1 MRVTQSMISQNSLR
15 NISKSYEKLSKINE
29 QAQSGKRF
37 TKTSDDPVAAVK
49 SLQYSTAMFR
59 NEQYQTNL
67 NEARNWIDTSETS
80 VTEIIDIMSNIR
92 DKVLDAANGTK
103 QPEDLAAIGV
113 EIGQMKNQ
121 IIDAMNTQM
130 LGKFVFNGTN
140 TNVKPVVEN
149 ADGTFTFN
157 FENYTDANVVQ
168 SNISDGITLNVNSN
182 PLSAFGGQSASGQ
195 NVIEMLTD
203 LENSLKNGT
212 FTNSDDA
219 LGNIDQ
225 FKEVMSAE
233 RSDLG
238 ARSNRIDLVGSR
250 LTSQFEVLKK
260 AKSDAEDVE
269 SEKAI
274 LDLLQ
279 QETVNRAALATTAK
293 VIQPSLVDFLR

>member
-1 MRVTQSMISQNSLR
+1 MRVTQGMISQNSLR

-29 QAQSGKRF
+29 QAQTGKRF

-49 SLQYSTAMFR
+49 SLQYSTALFR
-59 NEQYQTNL
+59 NEQYKNNL
-67 NEARNWIDTSETS
+67 NEAQNWIDTSETS

-149 ADGTFTFN
+149 ADGTYTFN
-157 FENYTDANVVQ
+157 FENYTDSNAVQ
-168 SNISDGITLNVNSN
+168 ANISDGITLNVNSN
-182 PLSAFGGQSASGQ
+182 PISAFGGQANGQ

-212 FTNSDDA
+212 FANSDDA
-219 LGNIDQ
+219 LGSIDQ

-238 ARSNRIDLVGSR
+238 ARSNRVDLVGSR
-250 LTSQFEVLKK
+250 LTSQFQVLKN
-260 AKSDAEDVE
+260 AKSDNEDVE

>member
-1 MRVTQSMISQNSLR
+1 
-15 NISKSYEKLSKINE
+15 
-29 QAQSGKRF
+29 
-37 TKTSDDPVAAVK
+37 
-49 SLQYSTAMFR
+49 MFR
-59 NEQYQTNL
+59 NEQYKNNL
-67 NEARNWIDTSETS
+67 NEAQNWIDTSETS

-149 ADGTFTFN
+149 ADGTYTFN
-157 FENYTDANVVQ
+157 FENYTDANAVQ
-168 SNISDGITLNVNSN
+168 ANISDGITLNVNSN
-182 PLSAFGGQSASGQ
+182 PISAFGGQANGQ

-212 FTNSDDA
+212 FANSDDA
-219 LGNIDQ
+219 LGSIDQ

-233 RSDLG
+233 RSDLE
-238 ARSNRIDLVGSR
+238 RVRIV
-250 LTSQFEVLKK
+250 LT
-260 AKSDAEDVE
+260 
-269 SEKAI
+269 
-274 LDLLQ
+274 
-279 QETVNRAALATTAK
+279 
-293 VIQPSLVDFLR
+293 

>member
-1 MRVTQSMISQNSLR
+1 MRVTQGMISQNSLR

-29 QAQSGKRF
+29 QAQTGKRF

-49 SLQYSTAMFR
+49 SLQYSTALFR
-59 NEQYQTNL
+59 NEQYKNNL
-67 NEARNWIDTSETS
+67 NEAQNWIDTSETS

-113 EIGQMKNQ
+113 EIGQMKKQ

-149 ADGTFTFN
+149 ADGTYTFN
-157 FENYTDANVVQ
+157 FENYTDANAVQ
-168 SNISDGITLNVNSN
+168 ANISDGITLNVNSN
-182 PLSAFGGQSASGQ
+182 PISAFGGQANGQ
-195 NVIEMLTD
+195 NVIEMLSD

-212 FTNSDDA
+212 FANSDDA
-219 LGNIDQ
+219 LGSIDQ

-238 ARSNRIDLVGSR
+238 ARSNRVDLVGSR
-250 LTSQFEVLKK
+250 LTSQYQVLKN
-260 AKSDAEDVE
+260 AKSDNEDVE

>member
-1 MRVTQSMISQNSLR
+1 MRVTQGMISQNSLR

-29 QAQSGKRF
+29 QAQTGKRF

-49 SLQYSTAMFR
+49 SLQYSTALFR
-59 NEQYQTNL
+59 NEQYKNNL
-67 NEARNWIDTSETS
+67 NEAQNWIDTSETS

-149 ADGTFTFN
+149 ADGTYTFN
-157 FENYTDANVVQ
+157 FENYTDANAVQ
-168 SNISDGITLNVNSN
+168 ANISDGITLNVNSN
-182 PLSAFGGQSASGQ
+182 PISAFGGQANGQ

-212 FTNSDDA
+212 FANSDDA
-219 LGNIDQ
+219 LGSIDQ

-238 ARSNRIDLVGSR
+238 ARSNRVDLVGSR
-250 LTSQFEVLKK
+250 LTSQFQVLKN
-260 AKSDAEDVE
+260 AKSDNEDVE

-279 QETVNRAALATTAK
+279 QETVNRAAF
-293 VIQPSLVDFLR
+293 SDNS

>member
-1 MRVTQSMISQNSLR
+1 MISQNSLR

-29 QAQSGKRF
+29 QAQTGKRF

-49 SLQYSTAMFR
+49 SLQYSTALFR
-59 NEQYQTNL
+59 NEQYKNNL
-67 NEARNWIDTSETS
+67 NEAQNWIDTSETS

-149 ADGTFTFN
+149 ADGTYTFN
-157 FENYTDANVVQ
+157 FENYTDANAVQ
-168 SNISDGITLNVNSN
+168 ANISDGITLNVNSN
-182 PLSAFGGQSASGQ
+182 PISAFGGQANGQ

-212 FTNSDDA
+212 FANSDDA
-219 LGNIDQ
+219 LGSIDQ

-238 ARSNRIDLVGSR
+238 ARSNRVDLVGSR
-250 LTSQFEVLKK
+250 LTSQFQVLKN
-260 AKSDAEDVE
+260 AKSDNEDVE

>member
-1 MRVTQSMISQNSLR
+1 MRVTQGMISQNSLR

-29 QAQSGKRF
+29 QAQTGKRF

-49 SLQYSTAMFR
+49 SLQYSTALFR
-59 NEQYQTNL
+59 NEQYKNNL
-67 NEARNWIDTSETS
+67 NEAQNWIDTSETS

-140 TNVKPVVEN
+140 TNVKPVIEN
-149 ADGTFTFN
+149 ADGTYTFN
-157 FENYTDANVVQ
+157 FENYTDANAVQ
-168 SNISDGITLNVNSN
+168 ANISDGITLNVNSN
-182 PLSAFGGQSASGQ
+182 PISAFGGQANGQ

-212 FTNSDDA
+212 FANSDDA
-219 LGNIDQ
+219 LGSIDQ

-238 ARSNRIDLVGSR
+238 ARSNRVDLVGSR
-250 LTSQFEVLKK
+250 LTSQYQVLKN
-260 AKSDAEDVE
+260 AKSDNEDVE

>member
-1 MRVTQSMISQNSLR
+1 MRVTQGMISQNSLR

-29 QAQSGKRF
+29 QAQTGKRF

-49 SLQYSTAMFR
+49 SLQYSTALFR
-59 NEQYQTNL
+59 NEQYKNNL
-67 NEARNWIDTSETS
+67 NEAQNWIDTSETS

-149 ADGTFTFN
+149 ADGTYTFN
-157 FENYTDANVVQ
+157 FENYTDANAVQ
-168 SNISDGITLNVNSN
+168 ANISDGITLNVNSN
-182 PLSAFGGQSASGQ
+182 PISAFGGQANGQ

-212 FTNSDDA
+212 FANSDDA
-219 LGNIDQ
+219 LGSIDQ

-238 ARSNRIDLVGSR
+238 ARSNRLDLVGSR
-250 LTSQFEVLKK
+250 LTSQFQVLKN
-260 AKSDAEDVE
+260 AKSDNEDVE

>member
-1 MRVTQSMISQNSLR
+1 
-15 NISKSYEKLSKINE
+15 
-29 QAQSGKRF
+29 
-37 TKTSDDPVAAVK
+37 
-49 SLQYSTAMFR
+49 MFR
-59 NEQYQTNL
+59 NEQYKNNL
-67 NEARNWIDTSETS
+67 NEAQNWIDTSETS

-149 ADGTFTFN
+149 ADGTYTFN
-157 FENYTDANVVQ
+157 FENYTDANAVQ
-168 SNISDGITLNVNSN
+168 ANISDGITLNVNSN
-182 PLSAFGGQSASGQ
+182 PISAFGGQANGQ

-212 FTNSDDA
+212 FANSDDA
-219 LGNIDQ
+219 LGSIDQ

-238 ARSNRIDLVGSR
+238 ARSNRVDLVGSR
-250 LTSQFEVLKK
+250 LTSQYQVLKN
-260 AKSDAEDVE
+260 AKSDNEDVE

>member
-1 MRVTQSMISQNSLR
+1 MRVTQGMISQNSLR

-29 QAQSGKRF
+29 QAQTGKRF

-49 SLQYSTAMFR
+49 SLQYSTALFR
-59 NEQYQTNL
+59 NEQYKNNL
-67 NEARNWIDTSETS
+67 NEAQNWIDTSETS

-149 ADGTFTFN
+149 ADGTYTFN
-157 FENYTDANVVQ
+157 FENYTDANAVQ
-168 SNISDGITLNVNSN
+168 ANISDGITLNVNSN
-182 PLSAFGGQSASGQ
+182 PISAFGGQANGQ

-212 FTNSDDA
+212 FANSDDA
-219 LGNIDQ
+219 LASIDQ

-238 ARSNRIDLVGSR
+238 ARSNRVDLVGSR
-250 LTSQFEVLKK
+250 LTSQFQVLKN
-260 AKSDAEDVE
+260 AKSDNEDVE

>member
-1 MRVTQSMISQNSLR
+1 MRVTQGMISQNSLR

-29 QAQSGKRF
+29 QAQTGRRF
-37 TKTSDDPVAAVK
+37 TNTSDDPVAAVK
-49 SLQYSTAMFR
+49 SLQYSTALFR
-59 NEQYQTNL
+59 NEQYKNNL
-67 NEARNWIDTSETS
+67 NEAQNWIDTSETS

-130 LGKFVFNGTN
+130 LGKFVFNGTS

-149 ADGTFTFN
+149 ADGTYTFN
-157 FENYTDANVVQ
+157 FENYTDANAVQ
-168 SNISDGITLNVNSN
+168 ANISDGITLNVNSN
-182 PLSAFGGQSASGQ
+182 PISAFGGQANGQ

-212 FTNSDDA
+212 FANSDDA
-219 LGNIDQ
+219 LGSIDQ

-238 ARSNRIDLVGSR
+238 ARSNRVDLVGSR
-250 LTSQFEVLKK
+250 LTSQYQVLKN
-260 AKSDAEDVE
+260 AKSDNEDVE

>member
-1 MRVTQSMISQNSLR
+1 MRVTQGMISQNSLR

-29 QAQSGKRF
+29 QAQTGKRF

-49 SLQYSTAMFR
+49 SLQYSTALFR
-59 NEQYQTNL
+59 NEQYKNNL
-67 NEARNWIDTSETS
+67 NEAQNWIDTSETS

-149 ADGTFTFN
+149 ADGTYTFN
-157 FENYTDANVVQ
+157 FENYTDANAVQ
-168 SNISDGITLNVNSN
+168 ANISDGITLNVNSN
-182 PLSAFGGQSASGQ
+182 PISAFGGQANGQ

-212 FTNSDDA
+212 FANSDDA
-219 LGNIDQ
+219 LGSIDQ

-238 ARSNRIDLVGSR
+238 ARLNRVDLVGSR
-250 LTSQFEVLKK
+250 LTSQFQVLKN
-260 AKSDAEDVE
+260 AKSDNEDVE

>member
-1 MRVTQSMISQNSLR
+1 MRVTQGMISQNSLR

-29 QAQSGKRF
+29 QAQTGKRF

-49 SLQYSTAMFR
+49 SLQYSTALFR
-59 NEQYQTNL
+59 NEQYQNNL

-113 EIGQMKNQ
+113 EIGQMKKQ

-149 ADGTFTFN
+149 ADGTYTFN
-157 FENYTDANVVQ
+157 FENYTDTNAVQ
-168 SNISDGITLNVNSN
+168 VNISDGITLNVNSN
-182 PLSAFGGQSASGQ
+182 PISAFGGQASGQ

-212 FTNSDDA
+212 FANSDDA
-219 LGNIDQ
+219 LGSIDQ

-238 ARSNRIDLVGSR
+238 ARSNRVDLVGSR
-250 LTSQFEVLKK
+250 LTSQYEILKN
-260 AKSDAEDVE
+260 AKSDNEDVE

>member
-1 MRVTQSMISQNSLR
+1 MRVTQGMISQNSLR

-29 QAQSGKRF
+29 QAQTGKRF

-49 SLQYSTAMFR
+49 SLQYSTALFR
-59 NEQYQTNL
+59 NEQYKNNL
-67 NEARNWIDTSETS
+67 NEAQNWIDTSETS
-80 VTEIIDIMSNIR
+80 VTEIINIMSNIR

-149 ADGTFTFN
+149 ADGTYTFN
-157 FENYTDANVVQ
+157 FENYTDANAVQ
-168 SNISDGITLNVNSN
+168 ANISDGITLNVNSN
-182 PLSAFGGQSASGQ
+182 PISAFGGQASGQ

-212 FTNSDDA
+212 FANSDDA
-219 LGNIDQ
+219 LGSIDQ

-238 ARSNRIDLVGSR
+238 ARSNRVDLVGSR
-250 LTSQFEVLKK
+250 LTSQFEVLKN
-260 AKSDAEDVE
+260 AKSDNEDVE

>member
-1 MRVTQSMISQNSLR
+1 MRVTQGMISQNSLR

-29 QAQSGKRF
+29 QAQTGKRF

-49 SLQYSTAMFR
+49 SLQYSTALFR
-59 NEQYQTNL
+59 NEQYKNNL
-67 NEARNWIDTSETS
+67 NEAQNWIDTSETS

-113 EIGQMKNQ
+113 EIGQMKKQ

-149 ADGTFTFN
+149 ADGTYTFN
-157 FENYTDANVVQ
+157 FENYTDANAVQ
-168 SNISDGITLNVNSN
+168 ANISDGITLNVNSN
-182 PLSAFGGQSASGQ
+182 PISAFGGQANGQ

-212 FTNSDDA
+212 FANSDDA
-219 LGNIDQ
+219 LGSIDQ

-238 ARSNRIDLVGSR
+238 ARSNRVDLVGSR
-250 LTSQFEVLKK
+250 LTSQFQVLKN
-260 AKSDAEDVE
+260 AKSDNEDVE

>member
-1 MRVTQSMISQNSLR
+1 MRVTQGMISQNSLR

-29 QAQSGKRF
+29 QAQTGKRF

-49 SLQYSTAMFR
+49 SLQYSTALFR
-59 NEQYQTNL
+59 NEQYKNNL
-67 NEARNWIDTSETS
+67 NEAQNWIDTSETS
-80 VTEIIDIMSNIR
+80 VTEIIDIMSNVR

-149 ADGTFTFN
+149 ADGTYTFN
-157 FENYTDANVVQ
+157 FENYTDANAVQ
-168 SNISDGITLNVNSN
+168 ANISDGITLNVNSN
-182 PLSAFGGQSASGQ
+182 PISAFGGQASGQ

-212 FTNSDDA
+212 FANSDDA
-219 LGNIDQ
+219 LGSIDQ

-238 ARSNRIDLVGSR
+238 ARSNRVDLVGSR
-250 LTSQFEVLKK
+250 LTSQFEVLKN
-260 AKSDAEDVE
+260 AKSDNEDVE

>member
-1 MRVTQSMISQNSLR
+1 MRVTQGMISQNSLR

-29 QAQSGKRF
+29 QAQTGRRF
-37 TKTSDDPVAAVK
+37 TNTSDDPVAAVK
-49 SLQYSTAMFR
+49 SLQYSTALFR
-59 NEQYQTNL
+59 NEQYKNNL
-67 NEARNWIDTSETS
+67 NEAQNWIDTSETS

-113 EIGQMKNQ
+113 EVGQMKKQ

-130 LGKFVFNGTN
+130 LGKFVFNGTS

-149 ADGTFTFN
+149 ADGTYTFN
-157 FENYTDANVVQ
+157 FENYTDANAVQ
-168 SNISDGITLNVNSN
+168 ANISDGITLNVNSN
-182 PLSAFGGQSASGQ
+182 PISAFGGQANGQ

-212 FTNSDDA
+212 FANSDDA
-219 LGNIDQ
+219 LGSIDQ

-238 ARSNRIDLVGSR
+238 ARSNRVDLVGSR
-250 LTSQFEVLKK
+250 LTSQYQVLKN
-260 AKSDAEDVE
+260 AKSDNEDVE

>member
-1 MRVTQSMISQNSLR
+1 MRVTQGMISQNSLR

-29 QAQSGKRF
+29 QAQTGRRF
-37 TKTSDDPVAAVK
+37 TNTSDDPVAAVK

-195 NVIEMLTD
+195 ILQSRRD
-203 LENSLKNGT
+203 RHL
-212 FTNSDDA
+212 A
-219 LGNIDQ
+219 CH
-225 FKEVMSAE
+225 
-233 RSDLG
+233 R
-238 ARSNRIDLVGSR
+238 ARRR
-250 LTSQFEVLKK
+250 
-260 AKSDAEDVE
+260 
-269 SEKAI
+269 
-274 LDLLQ
+274 
-279 QETVNRAALATTAK
+279 R
-293 VIQPSLVDFLR
+293 

>member
-1 MRVTQSMISQNSLR
+1 MRVTQGMISQNSLR

-29 QAQSGKRF
+29 QAQTGKRF

-49 SLQYSTAMFR
+49 SLQYSTALFR
-59 NEQYQTNL
+59 NEQYKNNL
-67 NEARNWIDTSETS
+67 NEAQNWIDTSETS

-113 EIGQMKNQ
+113 EVGQMKKQ

-130 LGKFVFNGTN
+130 LGKFVFNGTS

-149 ADGTFTFN
+149 ADGTYTFN
-157 FENYTDANVVQ
+157 FENYTDANAVQ
-168 SNISDGITLNVNSN
+168 ANISDGITLNVNSN
-182 PLSAFGGQSASGQ
+182 PISAFGGQASGQ

-212 FTNSDDA
+212 FANSDDA
-219 LGNIDQ
+219 LGSIDQ

-238 ARSNRIDLVGSR
+238 ARSNRVDLVGSR
-250 LTSQFEVLKK
+250 LTSQFEVLKN
-260 AKSDAEDVE
+260 AKSDNEDVE

>member
-1 MRVTQSMISQNSLR
+1 MRVTQGMISQNSLR

-29 QAQSGKRF
+29 QAQTGKRF

-49 SLQYSTAMFR
+49 SLQYSTALFR
-59 NEQYQTNL
+59 NEQYKNNL
-67 NEARNWIDTSETS
+67 NEAQNWIDTSETS

-149 ADGTFTFN
+149 ADGTYTFN
-157 FENYTDANVVQ
+157 FENYTDANAVQ
-168 SNISDGITLNVNSN
+168 ANISDGITLNVNSN
-182 PLSAFGGQSASGQ
+182 PISAFGGQANGQ

-212 FTNSDDA
+212 FANSDDA
-219 LGNIDQ
+219 LGSIDQ

-238 ARSNRIDLVGSR
+238 ARSNRVDLVGSR
-250 LTSQFEVLKK
+250 LTSQFQVLKN
-260 AKSDAEDVE
+260 AKSDNEDVE

>member
-1 MRVTQSMISQNSLR
+1 
-15 NISKSYEKLSKINE
+15 
-29 QAQSGKRF
+29 
-37 TKTSDDPVAAVK
+37 
-49 SLQYSTAMFR
+49 
-59 NEQYQTNL
+59 
-67 NEARNWIDTSETS
+67 
-80 VTEIIDIMSNIR
+80 
-92 DKVLDAANGTK
+92 
-103 QPEDLAAIGV
+103 
-113 EIGQMKNQ
+113 MKNQ

-157 FENYTDANVVQ
+157 FENYTDTNVVQ

>member
-1 MRVTQSMISQNSLR
+1 MRVTQGMISQNSLR

-29 QAQSGKRF
+29 QAQTGKRF

-49 SLQYSTAMFR
+49 SLQYSTALFR
-59 NEQYQTNL
+59 NEQYKNNL
-67 NEARNWIDTSETS
+67 NEAQNWIETSETS

-149 ADGTFTFN
+149 ADGTYTFN
-157 FENYTDANVVQ
+157 FENYTDANTVQ
-168 SNISDGITLNVNSN
+168 ANISDGITLNVNSN
-182 PLSAFGGQSASGQ
+182 PISAFGGQASGQ

-212 FTNSDDA
+212 FANSDDA
-219 LGNIDQ
+219 LGSIDQ

-238 ARSNRIDLVGSR
+238 ARSNRVDLVESR
-250 LTSQFEVLKK
+250 LTSQFEVLKN
-260 AKSDAEDVE
+260 AKSDNEDVE

>member
-1 MRVTQSMISQNSLR
+1 MRVTQGMISQNSLR

-29 QAQSGKRF
+29 QAQTGRRF

-59 NEQYQTNL
+59 NDQYQKNL
-67 NEARNWIDTSETS
+67 NEAQNWIDTSETS
-80 VTEIIDIMSNIR
+80 VTEIIDIMSNVR

-103 QPEDLAAIGV
+103 QPEDLAAVGV
-113 EIGQMKNQ
+113 EIGQMKKQ

-157 FENYTDANVVQ
+157 FENYTDANSVK

-182 PLSAFGGQSASGQ
+182 PISAFGGQSAGQ
-195 NVIEMLTD
+195 NVIEMLTN

-212 FTNSDDA
+212 FANSDDA
-219 LGNIDQ
+219 LGSIDH

-238 ARSNRIDLVGSR
+238 ARSNRVDLVGSR
-250 LTSQFEVLKK
+250 LTSQFEVLKN
-260 AKSDAEDVE
+260 AKSDNEDVE

-274 LDLLQ
+274 IDLLQ
-279 QETVNRAALATTAK
+279 QEVVNRAALATTAK

>member
-1 MRVTQSMISQNSLR
+1 MRVTQGMISQNSLR

-29 QAQSGKRF
+29 QAQAGKRF
-37 TKTSDDPVAAVK
+37 TKASDDPVAAVK

-59 NEQYQTNL
+59 NEQYQKNL
-67 NEARNWIDTSETS
+67 SEARSWIDTTETS
-80 VTEIIDIMSNIR
+80 VTEIINIMTDVR
-92 DKVLDAANGTK
+92 EKVLDAANGTK

-121 IIDAMNTQM
+121 IIDAMNTQI

-149 ADGTFTFN
+149 ADGTYTFN
-157 FENYTDANVVQ
+157 YENYTDANAVQ
-168 SNISDGITLNVNSN
+168 ANISDGITLNVNSN
-182 PLSAFGGQSASGQ
+182 PISAFGGQASGQ

-212 FTNSDDA
+212 FPNSDDA
-219 LGNIDQ
+219 LASIDQ

-238 ARSNRIDLVGSR
+238 ARSNRVELVGSR
-250 LTSQFEVLKK
+250 LTSQSQVLEK
-260 AKSDAEDVE
+260 AKSDNEDIE

>member
-1 MRVTQSMISQNSLR
+1 MRVTQGMISQNSLR

-29 QAQSGKRF
+29 QAQTGKRF

-49 SLQYSTAMFR
+49 SLQYSTALFR
-59 NEQYQTNL
+59 NEQYKNNL
-67 NEARNWIDTSETS
+67 NEAQNWIDTSETS

-149 ADGTFTFN
+149 ADGTYTFN
-157 FENYTDANVVQ
+157 FENYTDANAVQ
-168 SNISDGITLNVNSN
+168 ANISDGITLNVNSN
-182 PLSAFGGQSASGQ
+182 PISAFGGQANGQ
-195 NVIEMLTD
+195 NIIEMLTD

-212 FTNSDDA
+212 FANSDDA
-219 LGNIDQ
+219 LGSIDQ

-238 ARSNRIDLVGSR
+238 ARSNRVDLVGSR
-250 LTSQFEVLKK
+250 LTSQYQVLKN
-260 AKSDAEDVE
+260 AKSDNEDVE

>member
-1 MRVTQSMISQNSLR
+1 MRVTQGMISQNSLR

-29 QAQSGKRF
+29 QAQTGKRF

-49 SLQYSTAMFR
+49 SLQYSTALFR
-59 NEQYQTNL
+59 NEQYKNNL
-67 NEARNWIDTSETS
+67 NEAQNWIDTSETS

-149 ADGTFTFN
+149 ADGTYTFN
-157 FENYTDANVVQ
+157 FENYTDANAVQ
-168 SNISDGITLNVNSN
+168 ANISDGITLNVNSN
-182 PLSAFGGQSASGQ
+182 PISAFGGQANGQ

-203 LENSLKNGT
+203 LENSLKIGT
-212 FTNSDDA
+212 FANSDDA
-219 LGNIDQ
+219 LGSIDQ

-238 ARSNRIDLVGSR
+238 ARSNRVDLVGSR
-250 LTSQFEVLKK
+250 LTSQYQVLKN
-260 AKSDAEDVE
+260 AKSDNEDVE

>member
-1 MRVTQSMISQNSLR
+1 MRVTQGMISQNSLR

-29 QAQSGKRF
+29 QAQTGKRF

-49 SLQYSTAMFR
+49 SLQYSTALFR
-59 NEQYQTNL
+59 NEQYKNNL
-67 NEARNWIDTSETS
+67 NEAQNWIDTSETS

-113 EIGQMKNQ
+113 EVGQMKKQ

-149 ADGTFTFN
+149 ADGTYTFN
-157 FENYTDANVVQ
+157 FENYTDANAVQ
-168 SNISDGITLNVNSN
+168 ANISDGITLNVNSN
-182 PLSAFGGQSASGQ
+182 PISAFGGQASGQ

-212 FTNSDDA
+212 FANSDDA
-219 LGNIDQ
+219 LGSIDQ

-238 ARSNRIDLVGSR
+238 ARSNRVDLVGSR
-250 LTSQFEVLKK
+250 LTSQFEVLKN
-260 AKSDAEDVE
+260 AKSDNEDVE

>member
-1 MRVTQSMISQNSLR
+1 MRVTQGMISQNSLR

-29 QAQSGKRF
+29 QAQTGKRF

-49 SLQYSTAMFR
+49 SLQYSTALFR
-59 NEQYQTNL
+59 NEQYKNNL
-67 NEARNWIDTSETS
+67 NEAQNWIDTSETS

-149 ADGTFTFN
+149 ADGTYTFN
-157 FENYTDANVVQ
+157 FENYTDANAVQ
-168 SNISDGITLNVNSN
+168 ANISDGITLNVNSN
-182 PLSAFGGQSASGQ
+182 PISAFGGQANGQ

-212 FTNSDDA
+212 FANSDDA
-219 LGNIDQ
+219 LGSIDQ

-233 RSDLG
+233 RFDLG
-238 ARSNRIDLVGSR
+238 ARSNRVDLVGSR
-250 LTSQFEVLKK
+250 LTSQFQVLKN
-260 AKSDAEDVE
+260 AKSDNEDVE

>member
-1 MRVTQSMISQNSLR
+1 MRVTQGMISQNSLR

-29 QAQSGKRF
+29 QAQTGKRF

-49 SLQYSTAMFR
+49 SLQYSTALFR
-59 NEQYQTNL
+59 NEQYKNNL
-67 NEARNWIDTSETS
+67 NEAQNWIDTSETS

-130 LGKFVFNGTN
+130 LGKFVFNGTS

-149 ADGTFTFN
+149 ADGTYTFN
-157 FENYTDANVVQ
+157 FENYTDANAVQ
-168 SNISDGITLNVNSN
+168 ANISDGITLNVNSN
-182 PLSAFGGQSASGQ
+182 PISAFGGQANGQ

-212 FTNSDDA
+212 FANSDDA
-219 LGNIDQ
+219 LGSIDQ

-238 ARSNRIDLVGSR
+238 ARSNRVDLVGSR
-250 LTSQFEVLKK
+250 LTSQFQVLKN
-260 AKSDAEDVE
+260 AKSDNEDVE

>member
-1 MRVTQSMISQNSLR
+1 MRVTQGMISQNSLR

-29 QAQSGKRF
+29 QAQTGRRF
-37 TKTSDDPVAAVK
+37 TNTSDDPVAAVK
-49 SLQYSTAMFR
+49 SLQYSTALFR
-59 NEQYQTNL
+59 NEQYKNNL
-67 NEARNWIDTSETS
+67 NEAQNWIDTSETS

-149 ADGTFTFN
+149 ADGTYTFN
-157 FENYTDANVVQ
+157 FENYTGANAVQ
-168 SNISDGITLNVNSN
+168 ANISDGITLNVNSN
-182 PLSAFGGQSASGQ
+182 PISAFGGQANGQ

-212 FTNSDDA
+212 FANSDDA
-219 LGNIDQ
+219 LGSIDQ

-238 ARSNRIDLVGSR
+238 ARSNRVDLVGSR
-250 LTSQFEVLKK
+250 LTSQYQVLKN
-260 AKSDAEDVE
+260 AKSDNEDVE

>member
-1 MRVTQSMISQNSLR
+1 
-15 NISKSYEKLSKINE
+15 
-29 QAQSGKRF
+29 
-37 TKTSDDPVAAVK
+37 
-49 SLQYSTAMFR
+49 
-59 NEQYQTNL
+59 
-67 NEARNWIDTSETS
+67 
-80 VTEIIDIMSNIR
+80 
-92 DKVLDAANGTK
+92 
-103 QPEDLAAIGV
+103 
-113 EIGQMKNQ
+113 MKNQ

-149 ADGTFTFN
+149 ADGTYTFN
-157 FENYTDANVVQ
+157 FENYTDANAVQ
-168 SNISDGITLNVNSN
+168 ANISDGITLNVNSN
-182 PLSAFGGQSASGQ
+182 PISAFGGQANGQ

-212 FTNSDDA
+212 FANSDDA
-219 LGNIDQ
+219 LGSIDQ

-238 ARSNRIDLVGSR
+238 ARSNRVDLVGSR
-250 LTSQFEVLKK
+250 LTSQYQVLKN
-260 AKSDAEDVE
+260 AKSDNEDVE

>member
-1 MRVTQSMISQNSLR
+1 MRVTQGMISQNSLR

-29 QAQSGKRF
+29 QAQTGKRF

-49 SLQYSTAMFR
+49 SLQYSTALFR
-59 NEQYQTNL
+59 NEQYKNNL
-67 NEARNWIDTSETS
+67 NEAQNWIDTSETS

-113 EIGQMKNQ
+113 EIGQMKKQ

-149 ADGTFTFN
+149 ADGTYTFN
-157 FENYTDANVVQ
+157 FENYTDTNAVQ
-168 SNISDGITLNVNSN
+168 ANISDGITLNVNSN
-182 PLSAFGGQSASGQ
+182 PISAFGGQASGQ

-212 FTNSDDA
+212 FANSDDA
-219 LGNIDQ
+219 LGSIDQ

-238 ARSNRIDLVGSR
+238 ARSNRVDLVGSR
-250 LTSQFEVLKK
+250 LTSQFEVLKN
-260 AKSDAEDVE
+260 AKSDNEDVE

>member
-1 MRVTQSMISQNSLR
+1 MRVTQGMISQNSLR

-29 QAQSGKRF
+29 QAQTGKRF

-49 SLQYSTAMFR
+49 SLQYSTALFR
-59 NEQYQTNL
+59 NEQYKNNL
-67 NEARNWIDTSETS
+67 NEAQNWIDTSETS

-103 QPEDLAAIGV
+103 QPEDLEAIGV
-113 EIGQMKNQ
+113 EIGQMKKQ

-149 ADGTFTFN
+149 ADGTYTFN
-157 FENYTDANVVQ
+157 FENYTDANAVQ
-168 SNISDGITLNVNSN
+168 ANISDGITLNVNSN
-182 PLSAFGGQSASGQ
+182 PISAFGGQASGQ

-212 FTNSDDA
+212 FADSDDA
-219 LGNIDQ
+219 LGSIDQ

-238 ARSNRIDLVGSR
+238 ARSNRVDLVGSR
-250 LTSQFEVLKK
+250 LTSQYQVLKN
-260 AKSDAEDVE
+260 AKSDNEDVE

>member
-1 MRVTQSMISQNSLR
+1 MRVTQGMISQNSLR

-29 QAQSGKRF
+29 QAQTGKRF

-49 SLQYSTAMFR
+49 SLQYSTALFR
-59 NEQYQTNL
+59 NEQYKNNL
-67 NEARNWIDTSETS
+67 NEAQNWIDTSETS

-149 ADGTFTFN
+149 ADGTYTFN
-157 FENYTDANVVQ
+157 FENYTDANAVQ
-168 SNISDGITLNVNSN
+168 ANISDGITLNVNSN
-182 PLSAFGGQSASGQ
+182 PISAFGGQASGQ

-212 FTNSDDA
+212 FANSDDA
-219 LGNIDQ
+219 LGSIDQ

-238 ARSNRIDLVGSR
+238 ARSNRVDLVGSR
-250 LTSQFEVLKK
+250 LTSQFEVLKN
-260 AKSDAEDVE
+260 AKSDNEDVE

>member
-1 MRVTQSMISQNSLR
+1 MRVTQGMISQNSLR

-29 QAQSGKRF
+29 QAQTGRRF

-49 SLQYSTAMFR
+49 SLQYSTALFR
-59 NEQYQTNL
+59 NEQYKNNL
-67 NEARNWIDTSETS
+67 NEAQNWIDTSETS
-80 VTEIIDIMSNIR
+80 VTEIIDIMSNVR

-149 ADGTFTFN
+149 ADGTYTFN
-157 FENYTDANVVQ
+157 FENYTDANAVQ
-168 SNISDGITLNVNSN
+168 ANISDGITLNVNSN
-182 PLSAFGGQSASGQ
+182 PISAFGGQASGQ

-212 FTNSDDA
+212 FANSDDA
-219 LGNIDQ
+219 LGSIDQ

-238 ARSNRIDLVGSR
+238 ARSNRVDLVGSR
-250 LTSQFEVLKK
+250 LTSQFEVLKN
-260 AKSDAEDVE
+260 AKSDNEDVE

>member
-1 MRVTQSMISQNSLR
+1 MRVTQGMISQNSLR

-29 QAQSGKRF
+29 QAQTGKRF

-49 SLQYSTAMFR
+49 SLQYSTALFR
-59 NEQYQTNL
+59 NEQYKNNL
-67 NEARNWIDTSETS
+67 NEAQNWIDTSETS

-113 EIGQMKNQ
+113 EVGQMKKQ

-130 LGKFVFNGTN
+130 LGKFVFNGTS

-149 ADGTFTFN
+149 ADGTYTFN
-157 FENYTDANVVQ
+157 FENYTDANAVQ
-168 SNISDGITLNVNSN
+168 ANISDGITLNVNSN
-182 PLSAFGGQSASGQ
+182 PISAFGGQASGQ

-212 FTNSDDA
+212 FADSDDA
-219 LGNIDQ
+219 LGSIDQ

-238 ARSNRIDLVGSR
+238 ARSNRVDLVGSR
-250 LTSQFEVLKK
+250 LTSQFEVLKN
-260 AKSDAEDVE
+260 AKSDNEDVE

>member
-1 MRVTQSMISQNSLR
+1 MRVTQGMISQNSLR

-29 QAQSGKRF
+29 QAQTGRRF

-49 SLQYSTAMFR
+49 SLQYSTALFR
-59 NEQYQTNL
+59 NEQYKNNL
-67 NEARNWIDTSETS
+67 NEAQNWIDTSETS

-103 QPEDLAAIGV
+103 QPEDLEAIGV

-149 ADGTFTFN
+149 ADGTYTFN
-157 FENYTDANVVQ
+157 FENYTDANAVQ
-168 SNISDGITLNVNSN
+168 ANISDGITLNVNSN
-182 PLSAFGGQSASGQ
+182 PISAFGGQANGQ

-212 FTNSDDA
+212 FANSDDA
-219 LGNIDQ
+219 LGSIDQ

-238 ARSNRIDLVGSR
+238 ARSNRVDLVGSR
-250 LTSQFEVLKK
+250 LTSQYQVLKN
-260 AKSDAEDVE
+260 AKSDNEDVE